1 MTINFV
7 LSWWCLAV
15 LDYIVLYS
23 IVLHLTLVRNVTY
36 FSYSK
41 SGKRGLNI
49 GISKYLH
56 VAAVICFMVKEIDRV
71 ESVTHKMFYLPLS
84 GRNLQQLRVSFL
96 LLLIFQIS
104 NQKASPPMPLPLELP
119 NLSLY
124 IGPIL

>member
-1 MTINFV
+1 MTINIV

-49 GISKYLH
+49 GISKYVH
-56 VAAVICFMVKEIDRV
+56 VAAIICFVVREIDRV
-71 ESVTHKMFYLPLS
+71 ESVTCKMFYLLLS
-84 GRNLQQLRVSFL
+84 GRNMQQLRISFL
-96 LLLIFQIS
+96 LLIIFQIS
-104 NQKASPPMPLPLELP
+104 AFKFSNQKAGPPMPLPLELP
-119 NLSLY
+119 YVS
-124 IGPIL
+124 